1 MLLRSLLRR
10 LRVPMLVLLI
20 TMLAPVLADAI
31 LVSPHALFIRHEQ
44 GTGEMYLINQGDEA
58 EEVDIAFQFG
68 YPATDSL
75 GGIGIRLIPDPPADA
90 PSAADWIRAFPRRV
104 RVEPGQRQRVRV
116 RATPPADLPDGE
128 YWSRIIVTSRG
139 AQQPM
144 AVAGD
149 TTVRA
154 GVTLELRTITSLAYR
169 KGAVHTEVTLD
180 EFRAA
185 ASADSLADVDS
196 LEVWVGLTRGG
207 NAAFLGSVLL
217 ELLDDGGE
225 VVRSW
230 LTPVAVYYSA
240 LRRFAYD
247 VHDVPEGS
255 YRVRL
260 LVSTDRGDI
269 DPRLILPANPI
280 ERVADVELR

>member
-1 MLLRSLLRR
+1 MTLRSLIRR
-10 LRVPMLVLLI
+10 LRVPSLVLLF
-20 TMLAPVLADAI
+20 TMVAPVLADAI

-58 EEVDIAFQFG
+58 EEVDIEFQFG

-75 GGIGIRLIPDPPADA
+75 GGIGIRLLPNPPADA
-90 PSAADWIRAFPRRV
+90 PSAAEWIRAFPRRA
-104 RVEPGQRQRVRV
+104 RVEPGQRQRVRI

-128 YWSRIIVTSRG
+128 YWSRIIVTSRE
-139 AQQPM
+139 AQQPVT
-144 AVAGD
+144 VASD

-169 KGAVHTEVTLD
+169 KGTVHTDVSLD

-185 ASADSLADVDS
+185 VDGDS

-217 ELLDDGGE
+217 ELLDNGGA

-230 LTPVAVYYSA
+230 PTPVAVYYA
-240 LRRFAYD
+240 VRRRFAFD
-247 VHDVPEGS
+247 LRDIPHGS

-260 LVSTDRGDI
+260 LVSTARGDI
-269 DPRLILPANPI
+269 DQRYVLPADPI
-280 ERVADVELR
+280 ERLADVELR

>member
-1 MLLRSLLRR
+1 
-10 LRVPMLVLLI
+10 
-20 TMLAPVLADAI
+20 
-31 LVSPHALFIRHEQ
+31 
-44 GTGEMYLINQGDEA
+44 
-58 EEVDIAFQFG
+58 
-68 YPATDSL
+68 
-75 GGIGIRLIPDPPADA
+75 
-90 PSAADWIRAFPRRV
+90 
-104 RVEPGQRQRVRV
+104 
-116 RATPPADLPDGE
+116 
-128 YWSRIIVTSRG
+128 
-139 AQQPM
+139 M

-169 KGAVHTEVTLD
+169 KGAVRTDVTLD

-185 ASADSLADVDS
+185 ASADSLADADS
-196 LEVWVGLTRGG
+196 LEVWVGLTRDG

-217 ELLDDGGE
+217 ELRDDGGE

-230 LTPVAVYYSA
+230 VTPVAVYYSA

-247 VHDVPEGS
+247 VRDVPEGS

-269 DPRLILPANPI
+269 DPRLILPADPI